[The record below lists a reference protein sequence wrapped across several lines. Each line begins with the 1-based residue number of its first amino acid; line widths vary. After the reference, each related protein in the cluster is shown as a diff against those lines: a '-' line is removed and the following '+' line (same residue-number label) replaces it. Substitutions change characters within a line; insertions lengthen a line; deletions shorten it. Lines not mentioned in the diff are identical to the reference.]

1 MSYQARQTMTKLTI
15 DDLIA
20 ELDEARHIAKEN
32 GNPTAMISATM
43 SKAKIYGLDNG
54 IESTEQKEIRSI
66 MVQVQDARKPVS

>member
-1 MSYQARQTMTKLTI
+1 MSYQVRQTMAKLTI
-15 DDLIA
+15 DDLIT

-43 SKAKIYGLDNG
+43 SKAKICGLDNG
-54 IESTEQKEIRSI
+54 IESTEQTEIRSI